1 MQQDGAME
9 KIDLLI
15 WVDSVDVWRLAPG
28 AWRLA

>member
-15 WVDSVDVWRLAPG
+15 WVDSVDVWRLA
-28 AWRLA
+28 